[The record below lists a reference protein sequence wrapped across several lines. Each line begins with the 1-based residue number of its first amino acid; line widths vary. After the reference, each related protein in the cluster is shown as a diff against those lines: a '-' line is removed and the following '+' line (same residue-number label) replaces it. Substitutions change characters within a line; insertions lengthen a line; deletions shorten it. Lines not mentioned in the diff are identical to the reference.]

1 MKIPAQVYYCQAHGL
16 VIQPHNIDPELDPL
30 QVPPRC
36 VVGLIGALPC
46 DLILL
51 RVTAAER
58 VTEPGEVTDD

>member
-1 MKIPAQVYYCQAHGL
+1 MKIPAQLYYCQAHGL
-16 VIQPHNIDPELDPL
+16 VIQPHNIDPEVDA
-30 QVPPRC
+30 QDFYRC

-58 VTEPGEVTDD
+58 VTEPGEVTDG